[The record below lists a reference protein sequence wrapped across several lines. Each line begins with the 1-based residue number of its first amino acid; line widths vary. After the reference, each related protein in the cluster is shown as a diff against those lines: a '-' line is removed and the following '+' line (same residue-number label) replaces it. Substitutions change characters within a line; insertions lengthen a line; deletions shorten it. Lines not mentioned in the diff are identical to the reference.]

1 MEKLARDKHSSILQK
16 SVHYGQKS
24 FITLAPGRSS
34 KQTSDYGFHI
44 NLTNIRLKRSINLTN
59 IRLKWSINLTN
70 IRLKASN
77 FADFLLD
84 KYLLNLTSFK
94 TLKFFVVWAQCYET
108 FSEFT
113 NFFMNWSVWPW
124 YAFPALSN
132 VCRKGQEP
140 TQVRYIVLW

>member
-16 SVHYGQKS
+16 SVHYRQKS

-44 NLTNIRLKRSINLTN
+44 NLTNIRLKR
-59 IRLKWSINLTN
+59 SINLTN

-113 NFFMNWSVWPW
+113 NFF
-124 YAFPALSN
+124 YELECLALVGLSSL
-132 VCRKGQEP
+132 VQCLSERSGAY
-140 TQVRYIVLW
+140 TS